1 MEPFVKPVDKRD
13 VIDYY
18 DIIANPMSI
27 QCIRDKLREHKYQTR
42 DVFLEDIDLIFT
54 NCRDYNGINSP
65 FTLKGKRF
73 LSQSFYGH
81 FEFYFFIRFSLSW

>member
-13 VIDYY
+13 VVDYY

-54 NCRDYNGINSP
+54 NCRDYNGSNSP
-65 FTLKGKRF
+65 FTLKGKGVF
-73 LSQSFYGH
+73 SFFVKL
-81 FEFYFFIRFSLSW
+81 FENIDG